1 LVSPSLSPESSTKP
15 TSEPVSSGRKEKE
28 TGLVTNPLDPAEPQG
43 SPSDDEE
50 HIDKMVPPKIMRL
63 TQHYHNLIYIRYF
76 WESIG
81 QQPPQWIKGEMQR
94 ADGAL
99 RRELEKEEGQGGL
112 LHRSLKDETG

>member
-1 LVSPSLSPESSTKP
+1 MITRRPLRPSEN
-15 TSEPVSSGRKEKE
+15 PVG
-28 TGLVTNPLDPAEPQG
+28 PAEPIREQE
-43 SPSDDEE
+43 DVEE
-50 HIDKMVPPKIMRL
+50 DHIDKMVPPKIMRL

-81 QQPPQWIKGEMQR
+81 QQPPDWIKGEMER

-112 LHRSLKDETG
+112 LHRSKK